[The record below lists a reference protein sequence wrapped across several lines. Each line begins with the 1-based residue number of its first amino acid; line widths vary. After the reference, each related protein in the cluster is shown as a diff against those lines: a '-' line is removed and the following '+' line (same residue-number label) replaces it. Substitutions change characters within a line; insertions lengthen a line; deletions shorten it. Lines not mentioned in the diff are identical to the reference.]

1 MGIVDKI
8 KALCKENGITMKTL
22 EQNTKMSNGAI
33 GKWDK
38 SIPNAAAL
46 QRIADYFG
54 VSVDYLLGRTD
65 NPALSE
71 VDTAKP
77 SERAQAEAEFLAAF
91 EKLTDKQKA
100 IALGYMERM
109 AEENNQ
115 KGES

>member
-1 MGIVDKI
+1 MNIVGIIKDLQQKKDGKVSLNKLEKELGFGKSTVASWENKKPASDK
-8 KALCKENGITMKTL
+8 L
-22 EQNTKMSNGAI
+22 EK
-33 GKWDK
+33 
-38 SIPNAAAL
+38 L
-46 QRIADYFG
+46 ADYFG

-65 NPALSE
+65 NPALYE
-71 VDTAKP
+71 VDTVKP

-115 KGES
+115 K